1 MKLRL
6 IVIALL
12 MIAMSACNIAS
23 LHPLFTKES
32 LIFRS
37 DILGNWENKEDDIND
52 WIFKSN
58 EDENLPGYDVVFT
71 TNDFTN
77 SKLDTFSYKVHLVK
91 LGDYY
96 FFDFE
101 RKLTENE
108 EAKYTA
114 FISPL
119 ISSHSFARVEFKNR
133 QVIIRF
139 FDYDFLKTLF
149 EQQKIRLKHERLSND
164 NIVLTAPTEELQKF
178 VLKYA
183 DEPKAYQEALVLK
196 RKES

>member
-1 MKLRL
+1 
-6 IVIALL
+6 
-12 MIAMSACNIAS
+12 
-23 LHPLFTKES
+23 
-32 LIFRS
+32 
-37 DILGNWENKEDDIND
+37 
-52 WIFKSN
+52 
-58 EDENLPGYDVVFT
+58 
-71 TNDFTN
+71 
-77 SKLDTFSYKVHLVK
+77 
-91 LGDYY
+91 
-96 FFDFE
+96 
-101 RKLTENE
+101 
-108 EAKYTA
+108 
-114 FISPL
+114 
-119 ISSHSFARVEFKNR
+119 SHSFARVEFKNR